1 MNSKL
6 PKSFQKNTKP
16 LKFITSFTPVKIQN
30 HELSTNNSSSKKS
43 IGNSHSTLPKP
54 DFSPII
60 KNEENIAIKFC
71 NSYKKEKIIFPETP
85 IKNPNQKYFTPIAKI
100 VSKKLFAETNE
111 NNNNIYLTTST
122 VFRKLN
128 FDINENN
135 KEQSQTNVQIKIDVP
150 KELPKKKSENYE
162 FLKNISKGKF
172 GIVYKCKSIIDNNVY
187 AIKKSIHSTNISE
200 YYKITQIIND
210 FKPKSE
216 KDLIFS
222 QFINEYRDC
231 WLEEEISDRSMFI
244 QMSYCENGDLL
255 NYLSKLEESHYIFS
269 SSFFWN
275 IIFEM
280 LCGVFYIHS
289 MGYLHLDIKPANFI
303 VDSNGKVRLTDFGL
317 SQKKEDIH
325 NLNDITEGD
334 VSYLSP
340 EVFNQNNFELID
352 EKSDVFSLGM
362 SILEILF
369 KMQLPKNGK
378 LWREMREDTFD
389 VGSLFENCQ
398 DTYKSKE
405 CFIHLIR
412 FMVTGYQKRLTIM
425 EIFNDDR
432 FFEIKIRYNSLLK
445 GEYHGNGNIISND
458 VDEVLKF
465 SEDSNS
471 NCTPRN
477 NRKTIEYY

>member
-1 MNSKL
+1 
-6 PKSFQKNTKP
+6 
-16 LKFITSFTPVKIQN
+16 
-30 HELSTNNSSSKKS
+30 
-43 IGNSHSTLPKP
+43 
-54 DFSPII
+54 
-60 KNEENIAIKFC
+60 
-71 NSYKKEKIIFPETP
+71 
-85 IKNPNQKYFTPIAKI
+85 
-100 VSKKLFAETNE
+100 
-111 NNNNIYLTTST
+111 
-122 VFRKLN
+122 
-128 FDINENN
+128 
-135 KEQSQTNVQIKIDVP
+135 
-150 KELPKKKSENYE
+150 
-162 FLKNISKGKF
+162 
-172 GIVYKCKSIIDNNVY
+172 
-187 AIKKSIHSTNISE
+187 
-200 YYKITQIIND
+200 
-210 FKPKSE
+210 
-216 KDLIFS
+216 
-222 QFINEYRDC
+222 
-231 WLEEEISDRSMFI
+231 
-244 QMSYCENGDLL
+244 
-255 NYLSKLEESHYIFS
+255 
-269 SSFFWN
+269 
-275 IIFEM
+275 M
-280 LCGVFYIHS
+280 LCGLFYIHS

-432 FFEIKIRYNSLLK
+432 FFEIKIRYNSLIK